1 MTFRRRIVVL
11 AAGAV
16 AAAVALASVA
26 TFVVV
31 RHELR
36 GGVDASLRKQRPKVM
51 IVSRLDRATAP
62 ATGQAP
68 GQGAGGKSAGQTVSG
83 EALARLPPSADQFF
97 QAQLPS
103 TGLGG
108 SVGLAQVTL
117 SDGQVIAS
125 ATGTRLPT
133 TQADR
138 EVAAGKRDES
148 VRDATIRGV
157 HVRVLTTRGPGD
169 ATMTLATPL
178 TDVDDTLGRLRWIL
192 LAVTIGGIGVA
203 SGFGVAVSRAATR
216 PLGRLTATA
225 EQVTATGELHHRIE
239 PVADD
244 EPGRLAGAFNE
255 MLGALESSR
264 DAQRQLVADASHELR
279 TPLTSIRANVELLER
294 ARDMPPPDRAAIL
307 ASVRGQLEDLTILV
321 GDLVDLARPGD
332 GTVDQPEEL
341 RLDELV
347 QSAVERARRHAPAV
361 PFAVTAEPCIVSGS
375 RGRLARAVGNLLDN
389 AVKWSPPGQ
398 PVEVSVSAGEVTV
411 RDHGP
416 GISEDDLPHVFD
428 RFYRAAAARGLPG
441 SGLGLAIVKQ
451 VADTHGG
458 SVSADA
464 APGGGARLRLI
475 LPLSLTS

>member
-16 AAAVALASVA
+16 AAAVALASVI

-51 IVSRLDRATAP
+51 LVSRIDAP
-62 ATGQAP
+62 TGAGP
-68 GQGAGGKSAGQTVSG
+68 GQGAGQAAGGKVTGQTVSG
-83 EALARLPPSADQFF
+83 DALARLPPSADQFF

-117 SDGQVIAS
+117 SDGQVIAP

-138 EVAAGKRDES
+138 EVASGKRDES
-148 VRDATIRGV
+148 LRDATIRGV
-157 HVRVLTTRGPGD
+157 HVRVLTTRGPGH
-169 ATMTLATPL
+169 ATMTLAKPL

-192 LAVTIGGIGVA
+192 LAVTIGGVGVA

-244 EPGRLAGAFNE
+244 EPGRLAAAFNA

-321 GDLVDLARPGD
+321 GDLVDLARPG
-332 GTVDQPEEL
+332 GRTHEPPEEL
-341 RLDELV
+341 RLDALV
-347 QSAVERARRHAPAV
+347 RDAVERARRHAPATE
-361 PFAVTAEPCIVSGS
+361 FIVTTEPCTVSGA
-375 RGRLARAVGNLLDN
+375 RARLARAVGNLLDN
-389 AVKWSPPGQ
+389 AVKWGPPGA
-398 PVEVSVSAGEVTV
+398 PVEVTVSAGEVSV

-416 GISEDDLPHVFD
+416 GIADDDLPHVFD
-428 RFYRAAAARGLPG
+428 RFYRAPAARGLPG
-441 SGLGLAIVKQ
+441 SGLGLAIVKH
-451 VADTHGG
+451 VADAHDGA
-458 SVSADA
+458 VLAEP
-464 APGGGARLRLI
+464 APGGGTRLRLA
-475 LPLSLTS
+475 LPLLPSS

>member
-16 AAAVALASVA
+16 AAAIALASVV

-36 GGVDASLRKQRPKVM
+36 AGVDASLRELRPKV
-51 IVSRLDRATAP
+51 IFVSRVNGEQGVTSAQP
-62 ATGQAP
+62 AGKA
-68 GQGAGGKSAGQTVSG
+68 GAAS
-83 EALARLPPSADQFF
+83 DQVF
-97 QAQLPS
+97 QAQLPP
-103 TGLGG
+103 TGLGDVAG
-108 SVGLAQVTL
+108 VVQATL
-117 SDGQVIAS
+117 PDGNVIRSAS
-125 ATGTRLPT
+125 GPSLPT
-133 TQADR
+133 TGAVRD
-138 EVAAGKRDES
+138 VASGKRGES
-148 VRDATIRGV
+148 LRDVTVRGV
-157 HVRVLTTRGPGD
+157 HARVLTTRGPDGS
-169 ATMTLATPL
+169 TLQIAKSL
-178 TDVDDTLGRLRWIL
+178 GDVDDTLGRLRWIL
-192 LAVTIGGIGVA
+192 LAVTIGGVGVA
-203 SGFGVAVSRAATR
+203 SGLGVGVSRAATR

-244 EPGRLAGAFNE
+244 EPGRLAAAFNA

-294 ARDMPPPDRAAIL
+294 ARDMPPADHVAIL

-332 GTVDQPEEL
+332 RTVEQPEEL
-341 RLDELV
+341 RLDGLV

-361 PFAVTAEPCIVSGS
+361 SFVVTAEPCMVSGS

-398 PVEVSVSAGEVTV
+398 PVEVSVAGGEVTV

-416 GISEDDLPHVFD
+416 GIAEDDLPHVFD
-428 RFYRAAAARGLPG
+428 RFYRAPAARGLPG
-441 SGLGLAIVKQ
+441 SGLGLAIVKH
-451 VADTHGG
+451 VADAHAG
-458 SVSADA
+458 SVVAELPPD
-464 APGGGARLRLI
+464 GGARLRLT
-475 LPLSLTS
+475 LPLSQSS